1 MTDPTSPQ
9 QKVAAIAD
17 AFSHPQALAQGL
29 FRAGVVFAVVI
40 GSVVLARIGTGTA
53 RVCAAAFI
61 LVTLGIALWK
71 VWQARRAA
79 QNPEHWFEKTLDE
92 VDTELAGRV
101 RRAYRLFLATQAQ
114 ADAPSPSAGPSREL
128 ARLHVRRAL
137 DEVDLKQVAHW
148 AKLRRLRALRAGWS
162 VLLLCFAA
170 LLVWPLVVVEGLD
183 VLLAR
188 RGVGP
193 MALSYV
199 EDVQLTAEWP
209 AYLDGTGER
218 KRLGSELVGIPE
230 GSEIEVRVVP
240 RVLGRELLLTDGMKR
255 VPLVSDGQGAL
266 VARWVADNPAGLK
279 VAARFG
285 DVLLYDLRSTRLEPL
300 SDLAPVVR
308 LAGAPRTL
316 QLSEVERLE
325 LTFVASDDHG
335 LSQVDLVLS
344 SGQRQVRTELARLDG
359 QSRFYRG
366 GHALTSEHELLRRAF
381 LPVHVRIEA
390 RDGNTAT
397 GPLWGR
403 SQEYVLLPE
412 PLGKAIAQRHIAL
425 RQFRRAV
432 SAYVAAD
439 HQAGYSAS
447 SKRQDA
453 ERAASEALSAALAA
467 LEQEWTT
474 DPAAPRRSLAFLLA
488 QVEALVGG
496 GKKSA
501 PPEAVL
507 LAVDALGHQL
517 AQREGKQLAQDL
529 GQSVEEIAVQA
540 RQLRFDPT
548 SLSHQGVLDLL
559 AGNELGANQL
569 AEVGQLGF
577 DLGSVALADLARI
590 TRLVKERSFD
600 RAEAAALHLAERLK
614 RATPSFSSTG
624 GGSAGVESGA
634 PRGSP
639 SGGQMDRGQPAS
651 SAPEDFER
659 AASEVNQLAQE
670 GASELSELESLLE
683 EAEQALKSD
692 FEKDPALDE
701 ALAELR
707 QALEGL
713 PEVGR
718 GTGSASSEAASARSQ
733 AEAMAEALEAH
744 ELEEGVERGHDA
756 EQALKRAR
764 TLLEQGFGYI
774 DEQRVERAER
784 AVSKAIEEAKR
795 SLAEHSAKSAQL
807 NQGKQRERAE
817 RQRELAQRARELA
830 AQGGLSEATLPR
842 ENLQHLERAAGLLN
856 EAARALDRGDGQKS
870 LELAEDAQA
879 HLERASFE
887 SKEDASEAEDEGAE
901 GDELALSG
909 RVPGQ
914 EQDRAKDF
922 RLRVE
927 QGLGRGSGRLSPA
940 VRRYAED
947 LK

>member
-1 MTDPTSPQ
+1 
-9 QKVAAIAD
+9 
-17 AFSHPQALAQGL
+17 
-29 FRAGVVFAVVI
+29 
-40 GSVVLARIGTGTA
+40 
-53 RVCAAAFI
+53 
-61 LVTLGIALWK
+61 
-71 VWQARRAA
+71 
-79 QNPEHWFEKTLDE
+79 
-92 VDTELAGRV
+92 
-101 RRAYRLFLATQAQ
+101 
-114 ADAPSPSAGPSREL
+114 
-128 ARLHVRRAL
+128 
-137 DEVDLKQVAHW
+137 
-148 AKLRRLRALRAGWS
+148 
-162 VLLLCFAA
+162 VLLLAFVA
-170 LLVWPLVVVEGLD
+170 LVMWPLVIVEGVD

-193 MALSYV
+193 IALSYV

-218 KRLGSELVGIPE
+218 KRLGSELLSIPE
-230 GSEIEVRVVP
+230 GSEIEVRVIP
-240 RVLGRELLLTDGMKR
+240 RVSGRQLLLTDGMKR

-266 VARWVADNPAGLK
+266 VARWVADDPAGLK

-285 DVLLYDLRSTRLEPL
+285 DVLLYDVRSTRLEPL

-316 QLSEVERLE
+316 QLSDVERLE
-325 LTFVASDDHG
+325 LTFMASDDHG
-335 LSQVDLVLS
+335 LSQVDLELS
-344 SGQRQVRTELARLDG
+344 SGQRQVRTELVRLDG
-359 QSRFYRG
+359 QARFYRG

-381 LPVHVRIEA
+381 LPVHVRVEA

-397 GPLWGR
+397 GPLWGQ

-412 PLGKAIAQRHIAL
+412 PLGKAVARRHVAL

-432 SAYVAAD
+432 SAYLAAD
-439 HQAGYSAS
+439 HQAAYLTLV
-447 SKRQDA
+447 KQQDA
-453 ERAASEALSAALAA
+453 ERAASDALSSAWTAI
-467 LEQEWTT
+467 EQEWTM
-474 DPAAPRRSLAFLLA
+474 DPAAPRRSLAFLA
-488 QVEALVGG
+488 ARVEALLGRGQERVT
-496 GKKSA
+496 
-501 PPEAVL
+501 PEAVL
-507 LAVDALGHQL
+507 LAVDALMHQL

-559 AGNELGANQL
+559 AGNELGAQQL
-569 AEVGQLGF
+569 SEVGQLGF

-624 GGSAGVESGA
+624 GGSAGVEAGAGRGHSSGE
-634 PRGSP
+634 
-639 SGGQMDRGQPAS
+639 QTDLGQPAS
-651 SAPEDFER
+651 SAPQEFER
-659 AASEVNQLAQE
+659 TASEVNQLAQE
-670 GASELSELESLLE
+670 GASELSELERMLQ

-692 FEKDPALDE
+692 FESSPALDE

-707 QALEGL
+707 QAIEGL
-713 PEVGR
+713 PEMGR
-718 GTGSASSEAASARSQ
+718 GTGSPSSEAASARSQ
-733 AEAMAEALEAH
+733 AEAMAEALEGH
-744 ELEEGVERGHDA
+744 ELEEGVERGRDA
-756 EQALKRAR
+756 EHALKRAR

-774 DEQRVERAER
+774 DEQRLERAER
-784 AVSKAIEEAKR
+784 AVAQTLEEAR
-795 SLAEHSAKSAQL
+795 RALAEQATKSAQL
-807 NQGKQRERAE
+807 DRGKQRERAE

-830 AQGGLSEATLPR
+830 SPQGRADAALPQ

-856 EAARALDRGDGQKS
+856 DAAAALDQGDAQKS
-870 LELAEDAQA
+870 LELAEDAQG

-887 SKEDASEAEDEGAE
+887 SKEDAPEAEDSGADGE
-901 GDELALSG
+901 KLAFSG

-914 EQDRAKDF
+914 EEDRARDF
-922 RLRVE
+922 RQRVE